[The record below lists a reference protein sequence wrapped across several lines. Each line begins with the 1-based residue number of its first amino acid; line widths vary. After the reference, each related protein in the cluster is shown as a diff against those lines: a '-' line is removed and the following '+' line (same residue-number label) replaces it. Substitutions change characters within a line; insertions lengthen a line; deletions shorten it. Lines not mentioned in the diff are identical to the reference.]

1 MKAIFLS
8 DAKETL
14 LNVYAPSIREKL
26 SALVSLDGTVYGK
39 QDVLSSPDT
48 FSDIEIIFS
57 TWGMPSFTE
66 EEIARIFPRLSAIFY
81 AAGTVQSFARPF
93 LAKGVRIF
101 SAWAANAVPVAEYTV
116 AQIVLAGKG
125 FFANTR
131 KTKNPAGWCEMAA
144 VRGEAYRGNYGA
156 RIGLIGCGMIGSL
169 VAEMLKQYRFDVVAF
184 DPFLTEERAQ
194 ALGVTRVSLEE
205 LFASASVI
213 SNHLA
218 NNAQTQGM
226 LNGALF
232 ETMRPY
238 ATFLNT
244 GRGAQ
249 VVEADLAS
257 VLQSRADLTA
267 VLDVTQTEPP
277 VENHPF
283 YSLENCFL
291 TPHIAGSLGDEV
303 VRMAE
308 YMAKELSAYLEN
320 RASSYE
326 VTAAMLATMA

>member
-1 MKAIFLS
+1 MKAIFLCEK
-8 DAKETL
+8 AKSIG
-14 LNVYAPSIREKL
+14 NVYAPHVTERINRLTE
-26 SALVSLDGTVYGK
+26 LDGRIY
-39 QDVLSSPDT
+39 SR
-48 FSDIEIIFS
+48 SDIMASPESFRDVEVIFS
-57 TWGMPSFTE
+57 TWGMPCFTE
-66 EEIARIFPRLSAIFY
+66 EEIEECFPNLRCVFY

-131 KTKNPAGWCEMAA
+131 KTKNPVGWREMAA

-249 VVEADLAS
+249 VVETDLAS